1 MSLTRTIPA
10 YTEYTTQ
17 VELLA
22 DEPTTATIGNALDTE
37 NVFTFIPRRG
47 WIPYLP
53 TGAVGQVLVIDH
65 ESSLPVFAQPTT
77 RHLSTTASNNAN
89 DNTVLT
95 QTIPG
100 GALGANGSLHVRV
113 LGDFLNDGAGPS
125 RTLEARA
132 WWNSNALVD
141 LVSLAIPNSPGSV
154 YALKYECYVVAA
166 NSLTQESSFAEIGI
180 GLPTAAVLRN
190 QAVWMNGGLDL
201 SEDWTFRL
209 SFMMSAADP
218 GLGWDVGAA
227 TVETVYL
234 A

>member
-1 MSLTRTIPA
+1 MSLTRTLSA
-10 YTEYTTQ
+10 YTEYDTQ

-22 DEPTTATIGNALDTE
+22 DTPTTATIGNALDTE

-47 WIPYLP
+47 WVPYLP

-65 ESSLPVFAQPTT
+65 QSSLPVFAQPTT
-77 RHLSTTASNNAN
+77 NHGTTSASNNAG

-100 GALGANGSLHVRV
+100 GALGPNGYLHVRV
-113 LGDFLNDGAGPS
+113 LGDFLNDGTGAS

-141 LVSLAIPNSPGSV
+141 LVSLAIPNAPGSV
-154 YALKYECYVVAA
+154 YALKYEAYVVAA
-166 NSLTQESSFAEIGI
+166 GSLTQESSFAEIGI

-190 QAVWMNGGLDL
+190 QMVVMNNGKDL
-201 SEDWTFRL
+201 SEDWQFKL
-209 SFMMSAADP
+209 SFEMSIADP
-218 GLGWDVGAA
+218 GLAWDVGAA
-227 TVETVYL
+227 TVEMVYL